1 MHFNVRLAYL
11 YLYVE
16 FEHRHQ
22 YVVVKFISKNCGIGI
37 SSQIFWISKMI
48 VARRIMYR

>member
-37 SSQIFWISKMI
+37 SSQIYRYQMI
-48 VARRIMYR
+48 VARGIMYR